1 MDSFATNLSTVYIWI
16 DPIEFIDAINNGSQT
31 TEQSLIQS
39 KFIDQVTP
47 TCTVDDE
54 GANTESQRNRRNDLE
69 IHKRT
74 DNDLD
79 VEVFLQHFLQRAV
92 FVLMRLG
99 DEVEVS
105 DIRLVGRRRQSIAQ
119 QWSDPAVNPVRR
131 SNTIQRE
138 PHLWSHQ
145 IQQIVQH
152 PRRLT
157 IHRVSAKNP
166 VSASSKGGT

>member
-1 MDSFATNLSTVYIWI
+1 
-16 DPIEFIDAINNGSQT
+16 
-31 TEQSLIQS
+31 
-39 KFIDQVTP
+39 
-47 TCTVDDE
+47 VDDE

-105 DIRLVGRRRQSIAQ
+105 DIRLVGRRR
-119 QWSDPAVNPVRR
+119 
-131 SNTIQRE
+131 
-138 PHLWSHQ
+138 
-145 IQQIVQH
+145 
-152 PRRLT
+152 
-157 IHRVSAKNP
+157 
-166 VSASSKGGT
+166 